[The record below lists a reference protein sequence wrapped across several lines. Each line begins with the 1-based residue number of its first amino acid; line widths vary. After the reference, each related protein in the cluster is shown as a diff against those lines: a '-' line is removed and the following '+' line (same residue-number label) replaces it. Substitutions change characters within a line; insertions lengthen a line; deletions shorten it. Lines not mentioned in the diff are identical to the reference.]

1 MAFAYTNYIA
11 NGTAT
16 TFAITFPRINNNHV
30 KVYQSTNGLFSLV
43 SGTAYSVVA
52 NNVVFTAAPT
62 NATTIRVKRE
72 TPINARLVDF
82 QNGSR
87 LGENDL
93 DNDSLQSF
101 YLLQEHSDDQEILGN
116 VDTSIVMGQ
125 CSRLTDGTIP
135 IATQGT
141 YVSVPAGVTATLD
154 TAVSYGIALDTT
166 TSGFALK
173 NTSGIGRFFHVYASM
188 DVTAGNNRT
197 VGLRLNHIGGSGEI
211 AATDCR
217 SFTGT
222 ENHEAKLVTSWI
234 IYMAPNTSVTMM
246 VANHSSTASVVLKRG
261 RLVIASV

>member
-1 MAFAYTNYIA
+1 MAFAYTNYTA

-16 TFAITFPRINNNHV
+16 TFAITFPRINDSHV
-30 KVYQSTNGLFSLV
+30 KVYQATNGLFSLV

-52 NNVVFTAAPT
+52 NNVVFTVAPA
-62 NATTIRVKRE
+62 NANTIRVKRK
-72 TPINARLVDF
+72 TPINTRLVDF

-93 DNDSLQSF
+93 DTDSLQTF

-125 CSRLTDGTIP
+125 CSRLTDGTIT
-135 IATQGT
+135 ITTQGT

-154 TAVSYGIALDTT
+154 TLVSYGITLDTT

-173 NTSGIGRFFHVYASM
+173 NTSGIGRFFHVYGSM
-188 DVTAGNNRT
+188 DVTAGNNHT
-197 VGLRLNHIGGSGEI
+197 VGLRLNHIGGQGEI

-217 SFTGT
+217 SFTGSGNQET
-222 ENHEAKLVTSWI
+222 KLVTSWI
-234 IYMAPNTSVTMM
+234 IYMAPNTSITLMA
-246 VANHSSTASVVLKRG
+246 ANHSSTTAITLKRARLVVASV
-261 RLVIASV
+261 

>member
-1 MAFAYTNYIA
+1 MAFAYTNYTA

-16 TFAITFPRINNNHV
+16 TFGITFPRINDSHV
-30 KVYQSTNGLFSLV
+30 KVYQTTNGLFSLV
-43 SGTAYSVVA
+43 SGTAYSITG
-52 NNVVFTAAPT
+52 NNVIFTAAPA
-62 NATTIRVKRE
+62 NANIIRVKRE
-72 TPINARLVDF
+72 TSINARLVDF

-87 LGENDL
+87 LGESDL
-93 DNDSLQSF
+93 DTDSIQAF

-135 IATQGT
+135 ITTQGT
-141 YVSVPAGVTATLD
+141 YVTVPAGVTATLD

-188 DVTAGNNRT
+188 DVTAGSNQN
-197 VGLRLNHIGGSGEI
+197 VGLRLNHIGGQGEI

-217 SFTGT
+217 AFTGSGT
-222 ENHEAKLVTSWI
+222 HDTKLVTSWI

-246 VANHSSTASVVLKRG
+246 AANHNGTTSVLLKRG
-261 RLVIASV
+261 RLVVASV

>member
-1 MAFAYTNYIA
+1 MAFSYTDYTA

-16 TFAITFPRINNNHV
+16 TFAITFPRINNSHV
-30 KVYQSTNGLFSLV
+30 KVYQTNDGLFSLV

-52 NNVVFTAAPT
+52 NNVVFNAAPA
-62 NATTIRVKRE
+62 NANIIRVKRE

-87 LGENDL
+87 LGESDL

-101 YLLQEHSDDQEILGN
+101 YLLQEQSDDQEILGN

-135 IATQGT
+135 ITTQGT

-154 TAVSYGIALDTT
+154 TAVSYGVALDTT

-173 NTSGIGRFFHVYASM
+173 NTSDIGRFFHVYASM
-188 DVTAGNNRT
+188 DVTAGSNQN
-197 VGLRLNHIGGSGEI
+197 VGLRLNHIGGQGEI

-217 SFTGT
+217 AFTGSGT
-222 ENHEAKLVTSWI
+222 HETKLVTSWI

-246 VANHSSTASVVLKRG
+246 AANHSGTNNITVKRA
-261 RLVIASV
+261 RLVVSAV